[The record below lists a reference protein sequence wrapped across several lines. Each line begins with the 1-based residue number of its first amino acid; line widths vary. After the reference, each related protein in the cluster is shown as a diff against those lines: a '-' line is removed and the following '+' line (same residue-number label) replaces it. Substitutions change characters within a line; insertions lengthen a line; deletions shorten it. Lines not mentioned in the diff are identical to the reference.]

1 MENELLVTPE
11 ELQRTA
17 TSFST
22 RGKSI
27 AATTD
32 SMMKLVE
39 NLTSVWEGDASGAY
53 IKTFQGL
60 QDDILKINNKIQEHA
75 SDLNEIAENY
85 IRAENQTAETNSAL
99 PNNPL
104 D

>member
-1 MENELLVTPE
+1 MEGELIVTPE
-11 ELQRTA
+11 ELKRTA
-17 TSFST
+17 TSFSN

-27 AATTD
+27 ATTTEG
-32 SMMKLVE
+32 MVKLVE
-39 NLTSVWEGDASGAY
+39 SLASIWEGDASGAY

>member
-1 MENELLVTPE
+1 MDRELMVTPA

-17 TSFST
+17 SSFST

-27 AATTD
+27 ATTTE
-32 SMMKLVE
+32 SMMNLVT
-39 NLTSVWEGDASGAY
+39 NLISAWEGDASGAY

-60 QDDILKINNKIQEHA
+60 QDDILKINSKIQEHA
-75 SDLNEIAENY
+75 SKLNEIAENY
-85 IRAENQTAETNSAL
+85 IRAEDNTAETNSAL

>member
-11 ELQRTA
+11 ELKRTA

-27 AATTD
+27 ASTTE
-32 SMMKLVE
+32 SMMKLVT
-39 NLTSVWEGDASGAY
+39 NLVSVWEGDASGAY
-53 IKTFQGL
+53 IETFQGL
-60 QDDILKINNKIQEHA
+60 QDDILKINNKIQEHV
-75 SDLNEIAENY
+75 SDLNEMAENY

>member
-1 MENELLVTPE
+1 MDRELMVTPA

-17 TSFST
+17 SSFST

-27 AATTD
+27 ATTTE
-32 SMMKLVE
+32 SMMNLVT
-39 NLTSVWEGDASGAY
+39 NLISVWEGDASGAY
-53 IKTFQGL
+53 TKTFQGL

-75 SDLNEIAENY
+75 FKLNEIAENY
-85 IRAENQTAETNSAL
+85 IRAEDSTAETNSAL